1 MIKVKA
7 KKYNV
12 SKKKYDDIMDSLDA
26 DMKIK
31 VLRQKQFLFLFYLQL
46 LWHRHKT
53 TLKLGKTLM
62 SGLMNVSPVIHP
74 TKN

>member
-1 MIKVKA
+1 MFGKSVKVKA

-31 VLRQKQFLFLFYLQL
+31 VLRQNQFEKKYKAIQ
-46 LWHRHKT
+46 
-53 TLKLGKTLM
+53 
-62 SGLMNVSPVIHP
+62 N
-74 TKN
+74 KNKKFTG

>member
-31 VLRQKQFLFLFYLQL
+31 VLRQKQFEKKYKAIQ
-46 LWHRHKT
+46 
-53 TLKLGKTLM
+53 
-62 SGLMNVSPVIHP
+62 N
-74 TKN
+74 KNKKFTG